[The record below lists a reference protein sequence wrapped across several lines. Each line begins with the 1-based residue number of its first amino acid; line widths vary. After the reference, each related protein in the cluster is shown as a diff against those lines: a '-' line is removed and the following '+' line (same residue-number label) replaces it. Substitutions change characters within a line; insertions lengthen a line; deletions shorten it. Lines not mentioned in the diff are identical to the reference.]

1 MRTQSTIT
9 TWITRGIVDVT
20 LCVHTRMSE
29 FSTDDASRRIH
40 RSVGTGRRARR
51 RDASDAVRSSA
62 IRADSRRELDRAA
75 STGTPTVAR
84 RPRVDR
90 DDAVAVPTARWI
102 RGDADGRRRRD
113 GVDASRRG
121 RDSKIRRLAR
131 IQHARADGATRLCG
145 DARRRIR
152 RAREGRADARET
164 TRGGA
169 EKKNK
174 TPTSDAARGR
184 KRPNGEGGR
193 VRRARDDEEIGRGD
207 DGETDERRER
217 DDGAQ
222 GDEDGDGERGG
233 DATGTRAT
241 NDEDARGRR
250 ARGNGETGADR
261 DHR

>member
-1 MRTQSTIT
+1 MRTRSTIT
-9 TWITRGIVDVT
+9 TWITRGIVYVT

-40 RSVGTGRRARR
+40 RSVGTGRRARQSR
-51 RDASDAVRSSA
+51 CERCGAFERESR
-62 IRADSRRELDRAA
+62 DSRRERARAA

-233 DATGTRAT
+233 DGARTRAT